1 MAKPTQTDRVLER
14 LQRAPL
20 TQMEALT
27 ELGVMRLG
35 ARILELREAGHKI
48 ETETVEVATRISGE
62 TARVARYRLQDCA
75 GGHDY
80 QPQGDGWDT
89 RRCTRCGLVTAPDF
103 ALEAPA
109 GVA

>member
-1 MAKPTQTDRVLER
+1 MAKITQTDRVLTR
-14 LQRAPL
+14 LRAAPL

-48 ETETVEVATRISGE
+48 ETETVEVATRIAGQ

-75 GGHDY
+75 AGHDY
-80 QPQGDGWDT
+80 QATGGAWGE
-89 RRCTRCGLVTAPDF
+89 RRCSRCGLITAPEF
-103 ALEAPA
+103 QLEPPA
-109 GVA
+109 TA